1 MSYQVKM
8 TYNAISQLRD
18 IVEYISVFLGE
29 DDIAKHWSDRIKKAI
44 FSLDQ
49 MPFRYPL
56 VNEEPWRSE
65 GIHRMVVENFIVYY
79 WVSLDTSTVW
89 ISAIVYGR
97 RDQINALRKIKKE

>member
-29 DDIAKHWSDRIKKAI
+29 GDIAKHWSDRIKKAI

-65 GIHRMVVENFIVYY
+65 GIHKMVVENFIVYY

-97 RDQINALRKIKKE
+97 RDQINALRKIKNE